1 MERPGK
7 PRHRREGRRLSEREV
22 SESNLRTIER
32 CLDFARHDTGNG
44 RREPALCLRR
54 VVVKLA
60 RMTRALTGMTSL
72 DYYGIEELLTEEE
85 RAARDGARRFV
96 QEEVVREIVPF
107 HRAGKFPDHL
117 IPRMG
122 ALGFYAPYLK
132 GNGCAGLS
140 YTAYGLIM
148 QELERA
154 DSGLRSLASVQGPL
168 VIHAIHS
175 FATPEQQVRWLPGL
189 VSGKLIGCFALTE
202 HGHGSDPGGMET
214 SAKREGDHYILNGS
228 KCWIGNASIAD
239 IKVVWAKDGDGRVG
253 GFVVEKDAPGF
264 RAHDIEGKFSLRMSR
279 TSECWFENC
288 RIPGE
293 NRLPKASGLG
303 APLSCL
309 SHARAGIA
317 WGVIGAAIDCYE
329 TALAY
334 AKSREQFGR
343 PIAGFQLV
351 QQKLVWMAQEITKA
365 QLLALR
371 LTRMMEVGSA
381 RPAQISLAKRNNVWM
396 ALECARKGRD
406 ILGAAGITDRYPVIR
421 HLMNL
426 ETVSTYE
433 GTHDIHTL
441 VVGRDITGINAF
453 GG

>member
-1 MERPGK
+1 
-7 PRHRREGRRLSEREV
+7 
-22 SESNLRTIER
+22 
-32 CLDFARHDTGNG
+32 
-44 RREPALCLRR
+44 
-54 VVVKLA
+54 
-60 RMTRALTGMTSL
+60 
-72 DYYGIEELLTEEE
+72 
-85 RAARDGARRFV
+85 V
-96 QEEVVREIVPF
+96 QEEVLSEIVPC
-107 HRAGKFPDHL
+107 HRAGKFPEHL

-132 GNGCAGLS
+132 GHGSAGLS

-154 DSGLRSLASVQGPL
+154 DSGLRSLASVQGAL
-168 VIHAIHS
+168 AIQAIDS
-175 FATPEQQVRWLPGL
+175 FGSPDQQARWLPGL
-189 VSGKLIGCFALTE
+189 RSGKFIGCFALTE

-214 SAKREGDHYILNGS
+214 RVKREGAHYILNGS

-239 IKVVWAKDGDGRVG
+239 VKVVWAKDEDGRIG
-253 GFVVEKDAPGF
+253 GFIVEKDAPGF
-264 RAHDIEGKFSLRMSR
+264 RAQDIDGKFSLRMSR

-288 RIPGE
+288 RIPAE
-293 NRLPKASGLG
+293 NRLPQAAGLG

-317 WGVIGAAIDCYE
+317 WGVIGAAVDSYE

-371 LTRMMEVGSA
+371 LTRMMEAGSA

-396 ALECARKGRD
+396 ALECARKARD
-406 ILGAAGITDRYPVIR
+406 ILGAAGITDRYSVIR
-421 HLMNL
+421 HVMNL

-441 VVGRDITGINAF
+441 VVGRDITGLDAF
-453 GG
+453 GS

>member
-1 MERPGK
+1 
-7 PRHRREGRRLSEREV
+7 V
-22 SESNLRTIER
+22 
-32 CLDFARHDTGNG
+32 A
-44 RREPALCLRR
+44 
-54 VVVKLA
+54 
-60 RMTRALTGMTSL
+60 SL
-72 DYYGIEELLTEEE
+72 DYYGIEELLTDEE
-85 RAARDGARRFV
+85 RAARDRARRFV
-96 QEEVVREIVPF
+96 DEEVRPVVVQCHREG
-107 HRAGKFPDHL
+107 RFPEQL

-122 ALGFYAPYLK
+122 ALRFFAPYLQ
-132 GNGCAGLS
+132 GHGCAGLS
-140 YTAYGLIM
+140 QTAYGLIM
-148 QELERA
+148 QEFDRA
-154 DSGLRSLASVQGPL
+154 DSGLRSLASVQGSL
-168 VIHAIHS
+168 AIHAIHS
-175 FATPEQQVRWLPGL
+175 FGTPEQHARWLPGL
-189 VSGKLIGCFALTE
+189 VEGKLVGCFALTE

-214 SAKREGDHYILNGS
+214 RAVRDGDHYVLNGS

-239 IKVVWAKDGDGRVG
+239 VKVVWAKDEDGRVG

-264 RAHDIEGKFSLRMSR
+264 RAQDIEGKFSLRMSR

-288 RIPGE
+288 RIPAE
-293 NRLPKASGLG
+293 NRLPEAKGLR

-309 SHARAGIA
+309 SQARVGIA

-334 AKSREQFGR
+334 AKGREQFGR

-351 QQKLVWMAQEITKA
+351 QEKLVWMVQEITKA

-371 LTRMMEVGSA
+371 LTRMLEAGSV

-396 ALECARKGRD
+396 ALECARKARD
-406 ILGAAGITDRYPVIR
+406 ILGAAGITDQYSVIR

-426 ETVSTYE
+426 ESVYTYE

-441 VVGRDITGINAF
+441 VVGHDVTGLEAF

>member
-1 MERPGK
+1 
-7 PRHRREGRRLSEREV
+7 
-22 SESNLRTIER
+22 
-32 CLDFARHDTGNG
+32 
-44 RREPALCLRR
+44 
-54 VVVKLA
+54 
-60 RMTRALTGMTSL
+60 MTQTSL
-72 DYYGIEELLTEEE
+72 DYYGIEELLTDEE
-85 RAARDGARRFV
+85 RAARDRARRFV
-96 QEEVVREIVPF
+96 QEEVLQEIVPY
-107 HRAGKFPDHL
+107 HRAAKFPEHL
-117 IPRMG
+117 TPRMG

-132 GNGCAGLS
+132 EHDCAGVS

-154 DSGLRSLASVQGPL
+154 DSGLRSLASVQGAL
-168 VIHAIHS
+168 AIQAIHS
-175 FATPEQQVRWLPGL
+175 FGSAEQHARWLPGL
-189 VSGKLIGCFALTE
+189 VKGECVGCFALTE

-214 SAKREGDHYILNGS
+214 RAKRDGDSYILNGS

-239 IKVVWAKDGDGRVG
+239 VKVVWAKDDEGHVG

-264 RAHDIEGKFSLRMSR
+264 RAQDIEGKFSLRMSR

-288 RIPGE
+288 RIPAE
-293 NRLPKASGLG
+293 NRLPKAEGLK

-309 SHARAGIA
+309 TYARVGIA

-351 QQKLVWMAQEITKA
+351 QQKLVWMVQEITKA

-371 LTRMMEVGSA
+371 LTRLMEADSA
-381 RPAQISLAKRNNVWM
+381 RSAQISLAKRNNVWM
-396 ALECARKGRD
+396 ALRCARKARD
-406 ILGAAGITDRYPVIR
+406 ILGAAGITDRYSVIR

-441 VVGRDITGINAF
+441 VVGRDITGVSAF